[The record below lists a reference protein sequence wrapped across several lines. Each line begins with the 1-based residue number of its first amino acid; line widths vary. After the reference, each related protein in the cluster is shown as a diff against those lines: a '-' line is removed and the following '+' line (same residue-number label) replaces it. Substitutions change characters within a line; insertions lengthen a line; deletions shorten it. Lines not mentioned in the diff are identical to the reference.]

1 MKKFLGFN
9 FGKDRG
15 YYWDVISEIVGR
27 IITSNI
33 RVNMSVCEIG
43 FSGGHFLEFLEAEGY
58 QKLTGIEIRKEQY
71 EDTYKRFKSKNSKVE
86 LINDD
91 VFNINQ
97 EYDAI
102 YSTGL
107 IQCFEKEG
115 RNRLIGHLSKLSG
128 IAIFTVP
135 TIRQDRNIGSNEA
148 IAVAGCQE
156 YCTDT
161 LAYEL
166 SMFYDSVVYGVIDH
180 EDAKIEDDFL
190 YFVCRSAKV

>member
-1 MKKFLGFN
+1 MKKFFYSN
-9 FGKDRG
+9 FVNDRG

-33 RVNMSVCEIG
+33 RADMNVCEIG
-43 FSGGHFLEFLEAEGY
+43 FAGGHFLEFLESEGY

-71 EDTYKRFKSKNSKVE
+71 EDTDKRFKAKNLRAK
-86 LINDD
+86 LINED
-91 VFNINQ
+91 VFNINAK
-97 EYDAI
+97 YDAI

-107 IQCFEKEG
+107 IQCFDKEG
-115 RNRLIGHLSKLSG
+115 RKRLIEHLSKMAG

-135 TIRQDRNIGSNEA
+135 VITQDRNIDSNESV
-148 IAVAGCQE
+148 AVAGCQE

-166 SMFYDSVVYGVIDH
+166 SMFYDSVVCGIINH
-180 EDAKIEDDFL
+180 EVSKIEDDFL
-190 YFVCRSAKV
+190 YFVCRTKKG